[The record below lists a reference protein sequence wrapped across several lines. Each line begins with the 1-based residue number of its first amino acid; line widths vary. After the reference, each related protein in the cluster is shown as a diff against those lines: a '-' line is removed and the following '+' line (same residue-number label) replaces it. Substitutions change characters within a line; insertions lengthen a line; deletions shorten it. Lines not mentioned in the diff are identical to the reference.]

1 MQVEFQY
8 NYVFDLV
15 YHMLAHMKVD
25 NPSDLYA
32 EEYIERIRLEK
43 KEQYPGFMPEDRKF
57 FVNPFVEL
65 LEKEDAFYG
74 DYFHKS
80 TAVVGLLSV

>member
-8 NYVFDLV
+8 AYVWDLV

-43 KEQYPGFMPEDRKF
+43 KEQYPGFMPEESF
-57 FVNPFVEL
+57 L
-65 LEKEDAFYG
+65 LIRLWNCLKKRMLFTEII
-74 DYFHKS
+74 S
-80 TAVVGLLSV
+80 TNLRLW

>member
-8 NYVFDLV
+8 AYVWDLV

-25 NPSDLYA
+25 NPSDLYV

-43 KEQYPGFMPEDRKF
+43 K
-57 FVNPFVEL
+57 
-65 LEKEDAFYG
+65 
-74 DYFHKS
+74 
-80 TAVVGLLSV
+80 